1 MNVFNYLFLYFSLC
15 RKKETSPLTVTTSSS
30 PESQG
35 TPPSIMSNHSPN
47 SPSSNKDAWPSLQ
60 PGSKPN
66 NKPTRTDQH
75 NKLNNKIRTKSEED
89 TDHRYTYNKKYF
101 IL

>member
-1 MNVFNYLFLYFSLC
+1 M
-15 RKKETSPLTVTTSSS
+15 TTSSS

-89 TDHRYTYNKKYF
+89 TDHRYTYNKRYF
-101 IL
+101 ILTLTDKIMKI